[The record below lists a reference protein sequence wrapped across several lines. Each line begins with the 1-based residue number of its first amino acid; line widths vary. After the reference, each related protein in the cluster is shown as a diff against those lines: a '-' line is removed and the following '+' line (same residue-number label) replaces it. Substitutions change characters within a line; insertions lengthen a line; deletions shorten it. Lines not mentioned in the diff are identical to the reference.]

1 MLNKTHLLNRNSKI
15 WNYDWQLIVITLIL
29 CIFGLVFLA
38 SSLSGNPQIPANR
51 YWPELGKQLIA
62 GIGAGGCLAFWL
74 ARTDYHF
81 FIKNRNLLVWIT
93 AILLFFVSF
102 LSIVSFVT
110 RQDAANLYGP
120 LEKLPIAP
128 KYTNGAARWIK
139 LPFGLPDLQPSEIA
153 KITMLI
159 FFAGVLSKFGNQE
172 ITLQRIKQP
181 LWVLLGILMLIFVQP
196 DLGTTFLIS
205 VIVGSALWVAGFNA
219 KTLLKIILILV
230 FLAVLSIYGTEYRR
244 KRVSGATTAQVAF
257 IQEALQSGGLLG
269 VGYGNSELKQVG
281 KIYEADT
288 DGIIGVVAEE
298 IGFIGT
304 AAFICLYF
312 YLFYRGMKIA
322 QEAVD
327 LEGQI
332 LATGITVWI
341 GMQVFMN
348 ISGMTGLIPMKGLPL
363 PFVSRGG
370 TAVIMNLV
378 SVGFLLNISS
388 QKKKELKVKK
398 TIGIG

>member
-1 MLNKTHLLNRNSKI
+1 
-15 WNYDWQLIVITLIL
+15 
-29 CIFGLVFLA
+29 
-38 SSLSGNPQIPANR
+38 
-51 YWPELGKQLIA
+51 
-62 GIGAGGCLAFWL
+62 
-74 ARTDYHF
+74 
-81 FIKNRNLLVWIT
+81 
-93 AILLFFVSF
+93 LFFVSF
-102 LSIVSFVT
+102 FSIISFVT
-110 RQDAANLYGP
+110 RQDAAGLYKILQP
-120 LEKLPIAP
+120 LPIRP
-128 KYTNGAARWIK
+128 SYVNGAARWIK

-159 FFAGVLSKFGNQE
+159 FFAGILSKFGNQE
-172 ITLQRIKQP
+172 ITLQRIKKP
-181 LWVLLGILMLIFVQP
+181 LWVLIGVLLLIFVQP
-196 DLGTTFLIS
+196 DLGTTFLIF
-205 VIVGSALWVAGFNA
+205 VIVGSALWVVGFNA
-219 KTLLKIILILV
+219 KTLFKISMILLV
-230 FLAVLSIYGTEYRR
+230 IGLGAIYGTEFRR
-244 KRVSGATTAQVAF
+244 KRVTGTTAQVAY
-257 IQEALQSGGLLG
+257 IQEALENGGLTG
-269 VGYGNSELKQVG
+269 KGYGNSELKQVG

-304 AAFICLYF
+304 TVFICLYF

-322 QEAVD
+322 EEAVD

-388 QKKKELKVKK
+388 QKRKDIKAKK

>member
-1 MLNKTHLLNRNSKI
+1 MLNKTHLLNKSSKI

-38 SSLSGNPQIPANR
+38 SSLSGNPQIPASR
-51 YWPELGKQLIA
+51 YWPELGKQLFA
-62 GIGAGGCLAFWL
+62 GVGIGSVFAFWIS
-74 ARTDYHF
+74 RTDYHF
-81 FIKNRNLLVWIT
+81 FIKNRNFLVWVT

-110 RQDAANLYGP
+110 RQDAANLYGF
-120 LEKLPIAP
+120 LEKFPIYP

-159 FFAGVLSKFGNQE
+159 FFAGILSKFGNQE
-172 ITLQRIKQP
+172 ITLQRIKRP
-181 LWVLLGILMLIFVQP
+181 LWTLLGILLLVFVQP
-196 DLGTTFLIS
+196 DLGTTFLIC

-219 KTLLKIILILV
+219 KTLFKIILVLLLLG
-230 FLAVLSIYGTEYRR
+230 LASIYGTSYRR
-244 KRVSGATTAQVAF
+244 NRVTTTTAQVAY
-257 IQEALQSGGLLG
+257 IQEALKNGGLTG
-269 VGYGNSELKQVG
+269 KGYGNSELKQAG

-288 DGIIGVVAEE
+288 DGIIGVIAEE
-298 IGFIGT
+298 IGLLGT
-304 AAFICLYF
+304 TIFICLYF

-363 PFVSRGG
+363 PFLSRGG
-370 TAVIMNLV
+370 TAIIMNLI
-378 SVGFLLNISS
+378 SIGILLNISS
-388 QKKKELKVKK
+388 QKKKDVKPK
-398 TIGIG
+398 KAIGIG

>member
-15 WNYDWQLIVITLIL
+15 WNYDWQLIVITVIL

-38 SSLSGNPQIPANR
+38 SSLSGNPQIEANR

-62 GIGAGGCLAFWL
+62 GIGLGGGLAFWL
-74 ARTDYHF
+74 SRTDYHF

-102 LSIVSFVT
+102 LSIISFVT
-110 RQDAANLYGP
+110 RQDAANLYAILQP
-120 LEKLPIAP
+120 LPIRPA
-128 KYTNGAARWIK
+128 YVNGAARWLK

-159 FFAGVLSKFGNQE
+159 FFAGILSKFGNQE

-181 LWVLLGILMLIFVQP
+181 LWVLLGILLLVFVQP
-196 DLGTTFLIS
+196 DLGTSFLIC

-219 KTLLKIILILV
+219 KTLLKIILVMVLI
-230 FLAVLSIYGTEYRR
+230 AVASIYSTDYRR
-244 KRVSGATTAQVAF
+244 KRVAGTTTAQVAY
-257 IQEALQSGGLLG
+257 IQEALENGGLVG
-269 VGYGNSELKQVG
+269 RGYGNSELKQVG
-281 KIYEADT
+281 KIYEANT
-288 DGIIGVVAEE
+288 DGIIGVIAEE
-298 IGFIGT
+298 IGLVGT
-304 AAFICLYF
+304 TAFICLYF

-322 QEAVD
+322 QEAID

-363 PFVSRGG
+363 PFVSQGG
-370 TAVIMNLV
+370 TAIVMNLI
-378 SVGFLLNISS
+378 SIGILLNISS
-388 QKKKELKVKK
+388 QKKKEVVKK
-398 TIGIG
+398 ITGIR